1 MILFVFEGERS
12 EPRLFRT
19 IEQLYF
25 RGEDVILCSYGN
37 DIYELY
43 REMRSLGDGAD
54 IVAILKNKGKEGLEE
69 VARVS
74 DFPRYICF
82 STTTFMMSRFL
93 FMNLIRGFK
102 VC

>member
-1 MILFVFEGERS
+1 MILFLFEGERS

-43 REMRSLGDGAD
+43 RE
-54 IVAILKNKGKEGLEE
+54 IIL
-69 VARVS
+69 
-74 DFPRYICF
+74 
-82 STTTFMMSRFL
+82 
-93 FMNLIRGFK
+93 
-102 VC
+102 

>member
-25 RGEDVILCSYGN
+25 RGDDVILCSYGN

-43 REMRSLGDGAD
+43 RE
-54 IVAILKNKGKEGLEE
+54 IIL
-69 VARVS
+69 
-74 DFPRYICF
+74 
-82 STTTFMMSRFL
+82 
-93 FMNLIRGFK
+93 
-102 VC
+102 

>member
-19 IEQLYF
+19 IEQFYF

-43 REMRSLGDGAD
+43 HE
-54 IVAILKNKGKEGLEE
+54 IIL
-69 VARVS
+69 
-74 DFPRYICF
+74 
-82 STTTFMMSRFL
+82 
-93 FMNLIRGFK
+93 
-102 VC
+102 

>member
-54 IVAILKNKGKEGLEE
+54 IVAVLKNKGKEGLEE

-74 DFPRYICF
+74 DFSEVYLF
-82 STTTFMMSRFL
+82 LTMTFMMSKFL
-93 FMNLIRGFK
+93 FLNLIRGFK